1 MTDLQTEHVGKL
13 CKEIMDL
20 YTNIDLNF
28 ECDVTNATFKF
39 YAMNTK
45 NGFTL
50 CKAMLFDEFNA
61 SKLDPDAHIKS
72 IFTKM
77 IQQLGGRLK

>member
-1 MTDLQTEHVGKL
+1 MADIRTEHVNRL

-28 ECDVTNATFKF
+28 EDNVDRGILKF

-50 CKAMLFDEFNA
+50 YKTMLYEEFNA
-61 SKLDPDAHIKS
+61 VKLDQDAHIKS

>member
-1 MTDLQTEHVGKL
+1 MVDLQTENVNQL

-28 ECDVTNATFKF
+28 EDDVNRGILKF

-50 CKAMLFDEFNA
+50 YKAMLYEEFNA
-61 SKLDPDAHIKS
+61 INLDPDAHIKS

-77 IQQLGGRLK
+77 IQQIGGRLK